1 MMKVPYLKNVV
12 DLVKFPVFVMLDLD
26 FQGCLYNQRRSKE
39 QAPKRLS
46 AIKPIILHGPSD
58 NAQGDWLHWKFWHH
72 DRYLEGMRRV
82 VVLLMV
88 QKSGSPVE
96 VGSLSRYLMGFIH
109 PRWCRI
115 SSIVKC
121 HSIFLG
127 RGSNLILDTK
137 IYGHFEGLSPVHEV
151 LVFYVICYMT
161 VDGKWAASWP
171 CGVFM

>member
-1 MMKVPYLKNVV
+1 MMNVPYLKNIV
-12 DLVKFPVFVMLDLD
+12 DLVKFPVFVVLDLD

-46 AIKPIILHGPSD
+46 ATKPIILPGPSD

-96 VGSLSRYLMGFIH
+96 VGSLSRYLMGFIR

-115 SSIVKC
+115 SSIVVKC
-121 HSIFLG
+121 HSIFWG
-127 RGSNLILDTK
+127 GDQTWYLIQKSMVILRDYPRTW
-137 IYGHFEGLSPVHEV
+137 SVRV
-151 LVFYVICYMT
+151 LFICYM
-161 VDGKWAASWP
+161 DL
-171 CGVFM
+171 GVFMQRELTAALN